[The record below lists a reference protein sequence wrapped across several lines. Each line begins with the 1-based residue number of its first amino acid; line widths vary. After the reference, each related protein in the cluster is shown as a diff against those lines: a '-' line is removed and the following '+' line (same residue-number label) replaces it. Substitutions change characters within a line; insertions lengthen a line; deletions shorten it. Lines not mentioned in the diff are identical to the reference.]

1 MTTVT
6 SAVEDVEGLH
16 NKIDRKTNVET
27 SNKESTRLFEKVG
40 SVNILFIITC
50 NDRLILTMLR
60 V

>member
-27 SNKESTRLFEKVG
+27 SNKESTSQFEKVG
-40 SVNILFIITC
+40 SIIFYF
-50 NDRLILTMLR
+50 L
-60 V
+60 